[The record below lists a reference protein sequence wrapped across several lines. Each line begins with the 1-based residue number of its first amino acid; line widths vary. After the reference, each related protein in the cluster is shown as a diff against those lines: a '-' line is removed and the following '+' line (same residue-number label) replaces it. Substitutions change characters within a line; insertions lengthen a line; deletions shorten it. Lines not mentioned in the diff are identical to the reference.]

1 MALRAVLMLLILST
15 AQGFGSLPASRPC
28 ELRRGRSRLRMHLFD
43 PQLPFQLLVCAGM
56 LGTGSRI
63 RSSELLKAQA
73 NASLEPD
80 GTGNAAAQKVVDVFR
95 ETPLRYVGYA
105 NECGEAFRPLVPV
118 WVVVSSYVVAIL
130 YVLADAGSKA
140 LAEAGARSPSA
151 GISSKTV
158 AIAVDA
164 LVFQLLAS
172 VVCPGYTINRWVA
185 LVSGIVAYAEESGS
199 LTRLALDDATLQL
212 VVDWAP
218 TFAGLALI
226 PLIVHPLDAL
236 VDALLDNTLRP
247 AIANA
252 VDS

>member
-1 MALRAVLMLLILST
+1 MRAVLPKGTSYRE
-15 AQGFGSLPASRPC
+15 AAFA
-28 ELRRGRSRLRMHLFD
+28 
-43 PQLPFQLLVCAGM
+43 V
-56 LGTGSRI
+56 GTGSRI

-95 ETPLRYVGYA
+95 ETPLRYMGYA